1 MSEQK
6 SSEATKKVTPSNLA
20 TALGLVLLIQL
31 VALWITDANKPILA
45 AVGPVS
51 VGPFTTST
59 PSGSAG
65 DAITLVVLVFAT
77 TLVLVWLIKKRLM
90 TSFKTI
96 IFAAVSFS
104 SFTLTWLTVDGL
116 FSRYPWYSSSQF
128 VLPGEIL
135 IALVP
140 VAIVGYTVFVKNYAI
155 LSTAV
160 LSLISAEVG
169 SFFAATLPPTN
180 GVPLMAIL
188 LAAVFALYDIYAVFR
203 GPLKQLV
210 NVAPSGAFAAMSVK
224 AGEFT
229 VGLGDVVFY
238 SMLPSIALFYL
249 HPINAVY
256 TLIAVDAGVVLTL
269 YLLSRRRLL
278 PGLPIP
284 MLLGI
289 CVLAACFV

>member
-1 MSEQK
+1 MSEPQHK
-6 SSEATKKVTPSNLA
+6 EVTKKVTPSNLA
-20 TALGLVLLIQL
+20 TALGLVLAIQL
-31 VALWITDANKPILA
+31 VALWITNENKPILS

-59 PSGSAG
+59 PSGSAA
-65 DAITLVVLVFAT
+65 DAITLVVLVFAVT
-77 TLVLVWLIKKRLM
+77 MVLVWLIRRRLM

-96 IFAAVSFS
+96 IFAAVAFS

-116 FSRYPWYSSSQF
+116 FSRYPWYSTSQF

-135 IALVP
+135 IALIP
-140 VAIVGYTVFVKNYAI
+140 VVVVGYTIFVKNYTI

-169 SFFAATLPPTN
+169 SFFAGTLPPTN

-188 LAAVFALYDIYAVFR
+188 LAVVFAIYDIYAVFR

-210 NVAPSGAFAAMSVK
+210 NIAPSGAFAAMSVK

-256 TLIAVDAGVVLTL
+256 TLVAVDAGVVLTL
-269 YLLSRRRLL
+269 YLLTRRRLL

-289 CVLAACFV
+289 CVLASFFL